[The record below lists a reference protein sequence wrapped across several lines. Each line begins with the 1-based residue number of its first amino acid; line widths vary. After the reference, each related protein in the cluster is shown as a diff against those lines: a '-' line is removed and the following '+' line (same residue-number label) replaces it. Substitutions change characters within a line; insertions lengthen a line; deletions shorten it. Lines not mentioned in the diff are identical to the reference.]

1 MKQSEAQT
9 SETAAPV
16 AVDFETHYAA
26 DYSVKELGNRAYCS
40 DPRFNAWAVAIH
52 DGVKTWAGHPKDFD
66 WPSIHGREWVSHHRE
81 FDKSVFE
88 RLQRDKVIPQHI
100 APSAWHCSAAAC
112 AFLQLPRDLA
122 GACAAVLGEQPDK
135 GFRKALKGRHDNDLF
150 NTLDA
155 EETAYATQ
163 DAVLC
168 WRLWQ
173 AVGPYWPEQERRLFE
188 LTCEMGERGLAVDWT
203 RLEEER
209 QRLSDL
215 CEALQRDI
223 PWQPSLSIKEFKRH
237 CGFARVTPPASTAVD
252 DASFRKWCRKHDG
265 TALARYAR
273 NMNRIRTVNRL
284 VKVLEAMQQRRKPD
298 GRMAYELKYYG
309 ATPGRWAGGGG
320 LNVQNMNRAEIEGLD
335 LRKLIIA
342 PEGKVLAVADFS
354 QIEARVLLWLAG
366 DGVTLEMLRANPDM
380 DMYEVHARATMGWRS
395 SKVLKCASSKVTAED
410 GTPDAGTERE
420 ENLKEYCERTGE
432 KTRQLAKARVL
443 GLGFRC
449 GAERF
454 IEVARIM
461 AGLEI
466 DIHDA
471 RKIVRDYRDSNLKI
485 VKLWE
490 TLEATCAAHEGR
502 DYYLP
507 FPCASLGDSP
517 RHLIYRDVALD
528 DRGSL
533 TAVVCGERVD
543 LHGGILAENWT
554 QGTARDLLADAWI
567 RCVEAGYAPVLS
579 VHDELVFEVDALEA
593 QAHLKR
599 IVGLMEAAPKWAQGL
614 PVKADGKIM
623 TRYGK

>member
-1 MKQSEAQT
+1 MQEVN
-9 SETAAPV
+9 PV
-16 AVDFETHYAA
+16 ANNALVLAALPPISVDFETHYAS
-26 DYSVKELGNRAYCS
+26 DYSVKELGNRAYCH
-40 DPRFNAWAVAIH
+40 DPRFNAWAVSTY
-52 DGVKTWAGHPKDFD
+52 DGVTPWAGRPKDCD
-66 WPSIHGREWVSHHRE
+66 WQNLHGREWVSHHRE
-81 FDKSVFE
+81 FDKAVLE
-88 RLQRDKVIPQHI
+88 RLQRDGVIPKHI
-100 APSAWHCSAAAC
+100 APAVWHCSAAAC
-112 AFLQLPRDLA
+112 AFLQLPRDLE
-122 GACAAVLGEQPDK
+122 GACSAVLGEAPDK
-135 GFRKALKGRHDNDLF
+135 SFRKALKGRHDNDLF
-150 NTLDA
+150 SSLDA
-155 EETAYATQ
+155 EETAYVTQ

-173 AVGPYWPEQERRLFE
+173 AVGSRWPERERLLFE
-188 LTCEMGERGLAVDWT
+188 LTASMGSHGLCVDWQS
-203 RLEEER
+203 LDAER

-215 CEALQRDI
+215 CGSLQRDI
-223 PWQPSLSIKEFKRH
+223 PWTPSLSLKEFKRH
-237 CGFARVTPPASTAVD
+237 CGFAQVTPPASMAAD
-252 DASFRKWCRKHDG
+252 DASFRAWCRKHDG
-265 TALARYAR
+265 TAIARYAR

-298 GRMAYELKYYG
+298 NRMAYELKYYG
-309 ATPGRWAGGGG
+309 ATPGRWSGSGG
-320 LNVQNMNRAEIEGLD
+320 LNVQNMNRSEIEGLD

-342 PEGKVLAVADFS
+342 PENKLLAVADFS

-366 DGVTLEMLRANPDM
+366 DGATLEILAAHPEM
-380 DMYEVHARATMGWRS
+380 DMYEVHARATMGY
-395 SKVLKCASSKVTAED
+395 KAPEPLKD
-410 GTPDAGTERE
+410 
-420 ENLKEYCERTGE
+420 YCETT
-432 KTRQLAKARVL
+432 KSNLRQLAKARVL

-471 RKIVRDYRDSNLKI
+471 RKIVREYRDSNPKI

-490 TLEATCAAHEGR
+490 TLENTCAAHEGK

-528 DRGSL
+528 DRGGL

-567 RCVEAGYAPVLS
+567 RCVESGYAPVLS
-579 VHDELVFEVDALEA
+579 VHDELVFEVDATDA
-593 QAHLKR
+593 QGHLTQIKR
-599 IVGLMEAAPKWAQGL
+599 LMESAPAWAKGL
-614 PVKADGKIM
+614 PVKADVKLM

>member
-1 MKQSEAQT
+1 
-9 SETAAPV
+9 
-16 AVDFETHYAA
+16 VDFETHYAA
-26 DYSVKELGNRAYCS
+26 DYSVKELGNRAYCA
-40 DPRFNAWAVAIH
+40 DPRFNAWAVAVH
-52 DGVKTWAGHPKDFD
+52 EGKTTWAGHPKDFD
-66 WPSIHGREWVSHHRE
+66 WPSIQGCEWVSHHRE
-81 FDKSVFE
+81 FDKAVFA
-88 RLQRDKVIPQHI
+88 RLQRDKVIPQQI

-122 GACAAVLGEQPDK
+122 GACAAVLGEEPDK
-135 GFRKALKGRHDNDLF
+135 GFRRALKGRHDNDLF
-150 NTLDA
+150 HALDA
-155 EETAYATQ
+155 EETAYASQ

-173 AVGPYWPEQERRLFE
+173 VVGPLWPERERTLFE
-188 LTCEMGERGLAVDWT
+188 LTCQMGERGLAVDWT
-203 RLEEER
+203 RLEAER
-209 QRLSDL
+209 QRLADL

-223 PWQPSLSIKEFKRH
+223 PWKPSLSIKEFKRH
-237 CGFARVTPPASTAVD
+237 CGFAKVTPPPSTAAD
-252 DASFRKWCRKHDG
+252 DASFRKWCQKHDG

-284 VKVLEAMQQRRKPD
+284 VKVLEAMQHRRKPD
-298 GRMAYELKYYG
+298 DRMAYELKYYG
-309 ATPGRWAGGGG
+309 ATPGRWSGGGG

-342 PEGKVLAVADFS
+342 TDGKLLAVADFS

-366 DGVTLEMLRANPDM
+366 DSATLDLLRTNPDM
-380 DMYEVHARATMGWRS
+380 DMYEVHARATMGY
-395 SKVLKCASSKVTAED
+395 ASPES
-410 GTPDAGTERE
+410 
-420 ENLKEYCERTGE
+420 LKEYCERTGE

-471 RKIVRDYRDSNLKI
+471 RRIVREYRESNPKIVTLWEALEAACARHEGGDYR
-485 VKLWE
+485 
-490 TLEATCAAHEGR
+490 
-502 DYYLP
+502 LP
-507 FPCASLGDSP
+507 FPCASFGDLP

-528 DRGSL
+528 SRGGLS
-533 TAVVCGERVD
+533 AVVCGERVD

-567 RCVEAGYAPVLS
+567 RCVEAGFAPVLS
-579 VHDELVFEVDALEA
+579 VHDELVFEVDRTA
-593 QAHLKR
+593 AHEDLRK
-599 IVGLMEAAPKWAQGL
+599 ITSLMEAVPGWARGL
-614 PVKADGKIM
+614 PIRADVKLM
-623 TRYGK
+623 ERYGK

>member
-1 MKQSEAQT
+1 MNIATAQET
-9 SETAAPV
+9 SLGVRPPV
-16 AVDFETHYAA
+16 AVDFETHYAT

-81 FDKSVFE
+81 FDKAVFA
-88 RLQRDKVIPQHI
+88 RLQGDKVIPQNI

-122 GACAAVLGEQPDK
+122 GACSAVLGEQPDK
-135 GFRKALKGRHDNDLF
+135 GFRKSLKGRHDNDLF

-173 AVGPYWPEQERRLFE
+173 AVGPYWPERERRLFD

-237 CGFARVTPPASTAVD
+237 CGFARVTPPSSTAAD
-252 DASFRKWCRKHDG
+252 DASFRKWCRKHEG

-298 GRMAYELKYYG
+298 NRMAYELKYYG

-320 LNVQNMNRAEIEGLD
+320 LNVQNMNRSEIEGLD
-335 LRKLIIA
+335 LRKLVVA
-342 PEGKVLAVADFS
+342 PEGKTLAVADFS

-366 DGVTLEMLRANPDM
+366 DGGTLEMLRANPGM
-380 DMYEVHARATMGWRS
+380 DMYEVHARATMGY
-395 SKVLKCASSKVTAED
+395 ASPES
-410 GTPDAGTERE
+410 
-420 ENLKEYCERTGE
+420 LKEHCERTGE
-432 KTRQLAKARVL
+432 KLRQLAKARVL

-471 RKIVRDYRDSNLKI
+471 RKIVRDYRDSNPKI

-502 DYYLP
+502 DYRLP
-507 FPCASLGDSP
+507 FPCASFGDLP

-528 DRGSL
+528 DRGGL

-579 VHDELVFEVDALEA
+579 VHDELVFEVDAQEA
-593 QAHLKR
+593 QRHLKE
-599 IVGLMEAAPKWAQGL
+599 IKGLMEAAPGWAQGL

>member
-1 MKQSEAQT
+1 MKPSEQQPL
-9 SETAAPV
+9 ETAAPV
-16 AVDFETHYAA
+16 AVDFETHYAT
-26 DYSVKELGNRAYCS
+26 DYSVKELGNRAYCN
-40 DPRFNAWAVAIH
+40 DPRFNAWAVSVH
-52 DGVKTWAGHPKDFD
+52 DGETTWAGRPKDCD
-66 WPSIHGREWVSHHRE
+66 WQRIHGRAWVSHHRE
-81 FDKSVFE
+81 FDKAVFA
-88 RLQRDKVIPQHI
+88 RLQRDGVIPKII

-112 AFLQLPRDLA
+112 AFLQLPRDLK
-122 GACAAVLGEQPDK
+122 GACSAVLGEEPDK
-135 GFRKALKGRHDNDLF
+135 SFRKALKGRHDNDLF
-150 NTLDA
+150 DALDA

-173 AVGPYWPEQERRLFE
+173 SVGHRWPERERRLFD

-203 RLEEER
+203 RLEQER

-215 CEALQRDI
+215 CNSLQRDI

-237 CGFARVTPPASTAVD
+237 CGFARIAPPSSTAAD
-252 DASFRKWCRKHDG
+252 DASFRKWCRKHEG

-309 ATPGRWAGGGG
+309 ATPGRWAGSGG
-320 LNVQNMNRAEIEGLD
+320 LNVQNMNRSEIEGLD

-342 PEGKVLAVADFS
+342 PEGKTLAVADFS

-366 DGVTLEMLRANPDM
+366 DSATLEMLRLNPDM
-380 DMYEVHARATMGWRS
+380 DMYEVHARATMGYQEQEPL
-395 SKVLKCASSKVTAED
+395 KVF
-410 GTPDAGTERE
+410 
-420 ENLKEYCERTGE
+420 CERTKE
-432 KTRQLAKARVL
+432 NLRQLAKARVL

-454 IEVARIM
+454 IEVARIL

-471 RKIVRDYRDSNLKI
+471 RKIVREYRESNPKI

-490 TLEATCAAHEGR
+490 TLESTCSAHEGR

-517 RHLIYRDVALD
+517 RHLIYRDVGVD
-528 DRGSL
+528 DRGGL

-567 RCVEAGYAPVLS
+567 RCVDAGYAPVLS
-579 VHDELVFEVDALEA
+579 VHDELVFEVDAQDA
-593 QAHLKR
+593 QEHLKQ
-599 IVGLMEAAPKWAQGL
+599 IKGLMEAAPKWAQGL
-614 PVKADGKIM
+614 PVKADVKLM

>member
-1 MKQSEAQT
+1 MQDLNPKT
-9 SETAAPV
+9 LPPV

-26 DYSVKELGNRAYCS
+26 DYSVKELGNRAYCADS
-40 DPRFNAWAVAIH
+40 RFNAWAVAVH
-52 DGVKTWAGHPKDFD
+52 DGKTTWAGHPKDFD
-66 WPSIHGREWVSHHRE
+66 WASIHGRVWVSHHRE
-81 FDKSVFE
+81 FDRAVFA
-88 RLQRDKVIPQHI
+88 RLQRDKLIPQQI

-122 GACAAVLGEQPDK
+122 GACSAVLGEEPDK

-150 NTLDA
+150 HTLDA
-155 EETAYATQ
+155 EETAYASQ
-163 DAVLC
+163 DAILC

-173 AVGPYWPEQERRLFE
+173 AVGHLWPERERRLFE

-203 RLEEER
+203 RLDSER
-209 QRLSDL
+209 QRLADL

-237 CGFARVTPPASTAVD
+237 CGFAKVTPPPSTAAD
-252 DASFRKWCRKHDG
+252 DASFRKWCRKHEG

-284 VKVLEAMQQRRKPD
+284 VKVLEAMQQRQKPD
-298 GRMAYELKYYG
+298 NRMAYELKYYG
-309 ATPGRWAGGGG
+309 ATPGRWSGGGG

-342 PEGKVLAVADFS
+342 PDGKLLAVADFS

-366 DGVTLEMLRANPDM
+366 DSATLDLLRINPEM
-380 DMYEVHARATMGWRS
+380 DMYEVHARATMS
-395 SKVLKCASSKVTAED
+395 YASPES
-410 GTPDAGTERE
+410 
-420 ENLKEYCERTGE
+420 LKEHCERTGE

-471 RKIVRDYRDSNLKI
+471 RKIVREYRESNPKI
-485 VKLWE
+485 VTLWE
-490 TLEATCAAHEGR
+490 ALEATCARHEGR
-502 DYYLP
+502 DYRLP
-507 FPCASLGDSP
+507 FPCASFGDLP

-528 DRGSL
+528 SRGGLS
-533 TAVVCGERVD
+533 AVVCGERVD

-567 RCVEAGYAPVLS
+567 RCVETGYAPVLS
-579 VHDELVFEVDALEA
+579 VHDELVFEVDRTT
-593 QAHLKR
+593 AHDDLRK
-599 IVGLMEAAPKWAQGL
+599 ITSLMEAVPGWARGL
-614 PVKADGKIM
+614 PIRADVKLM
-623 TRYGK
+623 ERYGK